1 MYRLLRERGQS
12 GDRRAQATHP
22 AKKKPELM
30 ADGPDQVWSW
40 DITKLKGPARGI
52 WYLLYVVIDIYSRK
66 VIHWEAWP
74 TENGTLAKEFIE
86 HAIEANEGIAPQAV
100 HADRGTSM
108 TSNTVA
114 GLYARLGIDQS
125 HSRPHVSND
134 NPYSEANFKTFK
146 YCPAFPGEF
155 GSAEDVNVFCRDFFW
170 YYNNEHRHSGI
181 AMHTPA
187 SVHDGSWV
195 VIEARRAATLD
206 AAYRTHPERFHRR
219 PRPRQMPARAW
230 INQPPATIQTTSSP
244 QTTQAA

>member
-22 AKKKPELM
+22 AKKKPELI
-30 ADGPDQVWSW
+30 AEGPEQVWSW

-52 WYLLYVVIDIYSRK
+52 WYLLHVIIDIYSRK

-86 HAIEANEGIAPQAV
+86 HAIEANGGIATQAV

-134 NPYSEANFKTFK
+134 NPYSEANFKTLK

-155 GSAEDVNVFCRDFFW
+155 GSIEDVNVFCRDFFL
-170 YYNNEHRHSGI
+170 YTTMNTG
-181 AMHTPA
+181 TP
-187 SVHDGSWV
+187 V
-195 VIEARRAATLD
+195 
-206 AAYRTHPERFHRR
+206 
-219 PRPRQMPARAW
+219 
-230 INQPPATIQTTSSP
+230 
-244 QTTQAA
+244 

>member
-1 MYRLLRERGQS
+1 MSEDERARILAVLGSPEFAGKSPGQVYTILLDRGAYLCSEASMYRLLRERGQS

-52 WYLLYVVIDIYSRK
+52 WYLLYVIIDIYSRK

-134 NPYSEANFKTFK
+134 NSVLG
-146 YCPAFPGEF
+146 GELQ
-155 GSAEDVNVFCRDFFW
+155 D
-170 YYNNEHRHSGI
+170 
-181 AMHTPA
+181 A
-187 SVHDGSWV
+187 SRLPR
-195 VIEARRAATLD
+195 IPRRI
-206 AAYRTHPERFHRR
+206 RIHRR
-219 PRPRQMPARAW
+219 RQRILPRLLLVLQ
-230 INQPPATIQTTSSP
+230 Q
-244 QTTQAA
+244 